1 MLANTMRGSSSP
13 CVDSLTVCGGEAD
26 FCVYVADDRRCG
38 CWGDLVEEQK
48 ASMGS
53 ATVVMLRQPLVK
65 GHARGFCSNE
75 KTYDVRT
82 FAALQ
87 AYFYRCRSELTQ
99 TRPMF
104 NLSHTTE
111 LPHPNEELSGDVF
124 NPESW
129 RPVLQV
135 LTPDLAAP
143 GSGRRSG
150 EVASLPTY
158 YPP

>member
-1 MLANTMRGSSSP
+1 MVLIT
-13 CVDSLTVCGGEAD
+13 L
-26 FCVYVADDRRCG
+26 
-38 CWGDLVEEQK
+38 Q
-48 ASMGS
+48 
-53 ATVVMLRQPLVK
+53 
-65 GHARGFCSNE
+65 
-75 KTYDVRT
+75 VRT

-135 LTPDLAAP
+135 SQLCFSFPSRAVCLT
-143 GSGRRSG
+143 RF
-150 EVASLPTY
+150 
-158 YPP
+158 